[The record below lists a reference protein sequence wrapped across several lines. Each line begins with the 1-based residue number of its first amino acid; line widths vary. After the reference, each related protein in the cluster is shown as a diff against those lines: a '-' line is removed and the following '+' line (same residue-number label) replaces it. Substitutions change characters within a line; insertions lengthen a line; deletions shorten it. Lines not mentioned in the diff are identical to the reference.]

1 MFKDFESR
9 DAASAAA
16 AEKIVADLER
26 RLESQR
32 RASIVVSGGTTP
44 LACFAELAKA
54 DLEWARVNVLLSD
67 ERWVPADDEAS
78 NERLLRNQLLVG
90 PAAAAHFVPMYVEG
104 KSIEARIAEL
114 DDEGVRLLPFACA
127 LVGMGTDGHFASL
140 FPDIENLELGLDVE
154 SRQFSI
160 PVSTAAS
167 PHERLSLTLAALS
180 RSDEIVLL
188 IFGEEKRRVLERAR
202 SAPDVLPVS
211 AMLWQKRAPVR
222 VYWAP

>member
-16 AEKIVADLER
+16 AKKIIANLAR

-54 DLEWARVNVLLSD
+54 DLEWSRVNVLLSD
-67 ERWVPADDEAS
+67 ERWVPIEHEAS
-78 NERLLRNQLLVG
+78 NASLLRETLFVG
-90 PAAAAHFVPMYVEG
+90 PAAAACFVPMYVEG
-104 KSIEARIAEL
+104 KSVDERVAEL

-140 FPDIENLELGLDVE
+140 FPDLENLELGLDVE

-167 PHERLSLTLAALS
+167 PHQRLSLTVAALS